1 MNYFILFLGV
11 VIHFLIKI
19 GIAKKKSK
27 SKFELKIWFKNNNVY
42 VLTSLLSA
50 LAISLI
56 IDTNVS
62 MKLTLYFVTLDYAKA
77 VYLGIG
83 LLNAS
88 LIKNVTDLFKKKK

>member
-19 GIAKKKSK
+19 SIAKKKQK
-27 SKFELKIWFKNNNVY
+27 TGFELKIWFKKNNIY

-50 LAISLI
+50 VAISLI
-56 IDTNVS
+56 IDTS
-62 MKLTLYFVTLDYAKA
+62 ATMKLTIYFVTLDYAKA